1 MVSLHHFSTF
11 LMFVCVLVLG
21 IWLTEGGWVAG
32 SNLMAPDEFKNLGFA
47 EEGEGKG
54 EGIPGHA
61 GGATKLRVRDD
72 GKKIS

>member
-1 MVSLHHFSTF
+1 MAD
-11 LMFVCVLVLG
+11 G
-21 IWLTEGGWVAG
+21 RWGGGV
-32 SNLMAPDEFKNLGFA
+32 SNLMAPDEMRNLGF
-47 EEGEGKG
+47 EEGEGGAGG